1 MNRTASYFCSDY
13 KCDSANA
20 TAV

>member
-13 KCDSANA
+13 KCDSATA